1 MDGLKTFKPSPP
13 LQELPPNIC
22 QKIFQTKMMRP
33 NSTAGVFVIPFRDHL
48 PLKSRTIGLQRIQ
61 SQCHPRPMHKF
72 VRSSALAQ
80 PTLRSAC
87 DSIEGLAA
95 ADWKN
100 FIAHVSRNSASTTNA
115 EPRKQRTTLVV
126 AVKSPTKRTA
136 LGLVRLAGSHYVCLS
151 SAVHRSFSPP
161 KQAITKTTHPIV
173 LSD

>member
-1 MDGLKTFKPSPP
+1 MDGLKTFKPNPP

-33 NSTAGVFVIPFRDHL
+33 NSTARVFVIPFRDHL

-100 FIAHVSRNSASTTNA
+100 FLHMCPAILLRPRMLNLGSKGPPWSSPSNHQPK
-115 EPRKQRTTLVV
+115 EPRSDWFALQVRTTCASLLQC
-126 AVKSPTKRTA
+126 TDC
-136 LGLVRLAGSHYVCLS
+136 SHL
-151 SAVHRSFSPP
+151 RSR
-161 KQAITKTTHPIV
+161 
-173 LSD
+173 